1 MNRIYEIRKT
11 RGLTQAAL
19 ALRSGISQTAISNY
33 ELGEREMG
41 SVAVAALAR
50 ALECSADYLLGLT
63 DDPTP
68 RNALADLAPVEQ
80 SIVLALRTGDKL
92 KAIKLIMG
100 E

>member
-1 MNRIYEIRKT
+1 MNRIYEIRKK

-33 ELGEREMG
+33 ELGDREMG
-41 SVAVAALAR
+41 SAALVSLAQS
-50 ALECSADYLLGLT
+50 LECSADYLLGLT

-68 RNALADLAPVEQ
+68 RSVPPELSEQ
-80 SIVLALRTGDKL
+80 EKQIIAALRTGDYKRAML
-92 KAIKLIMG
+92 LIAG